1 MINKYLFFIIVVLI
15 LIVIGLTYCTFT
27 KGNDTSFTTITE
39 YDTIIKWDTL
49 LIEKPKFVTK
59 TKIDTQYIVII
70 EKDSIYLQ
78 GEQKHYSEPNLYDIW
93 ISGYEPN
100 MDSVK
105 IYPKTIRE
113 SVKVTE
119 TIEKTNVYAT
129 LGFMT
134 YSGAFI
140 PEVGIS
146 IATKGKWLIG
156 AKIGYYDKNL
166 VYGATLGY
174 KLGKKQ

>member
-1 MINKYLFFIIVVLI
+1 M
-15 LIVIGLTYCTFT
+15 
-27 KGNDTSFTTITE
+27 
-39 YDTIIKWDTL
+39 
-49 LIEKPKFVTK
+49 
-59 TKIDTQYIVII
+59 
-70 EKDSIYLQ
+70 Q

-156 AKIGYYDKNL
+156 AKIGYYDKDL